1 MKIRSV
7 DELEQFFD
15 AESAWR
21 KKELTT
27 LKFTI
32 KSSRKHTQNVLLRS
46 AIPILYAHWEGLL
59 KQLSIAMLT
68 YIVSRGYN
76 YNQLQENF
84 HAFAILEHY
93 KGQFP
98 AKRFDALVNVISR
111 KSIDLSKSMKINPEK
126 YIDTKSNLNS
136 EVLKDITIKLGISY
150 TPYELKENLIDE
162 SFLSLRN
169 SICHGEKRDV
179 ELDEFENLYHEI
191 KDLMDTFKTQLLNK
205 IYEKSYLRS

>member
-15 AESAWR
+15 AESSWR

-27 LKFTI
+27 LKLTI
-32 KSSRKHTQNVLLRS
+32 DSSRKHVQNILLRS
-46 AIPILYAHWEGLL
+46 AVPILYAHWEGLL

-68 YIVSRGYN
+68 YIVSKGYR
-76 YNQLQENF
+76 YNQLQDNF

-93 KGQFP
+93 NGQFP
-98 AKRFDALVNVISR
+98 AKRFDALVNVIS
-111 KSIDLSKSMKINPEK
+111 KESIDLSKSMKINPEK

-150 TPYELKENLIDE
+150 EPYELKENLIDE
-162 SFLSLRN
+162 SFLKLRN
-169 SICHGEKRDV
+169 SICHGERFDV
-179 ELDEFENLYHEI
+179 ELNEFKGLYQEVMNLMAI
-191 KDLMDTFKTQLLNK
+191 FKNQLLNQ
-205 IYEKSYLRS
+205 ICQQSYLRS

>member
-15 AESAWR
+15 AESSWR

-27 LKFTI
+27 LKLTI
-32 KSSRKHTQNVLLRS
+32 DSSRKHVQAVLLRA

-68 YIVSRGYN
+68 YIVSKGYR
-76 YNQLQENF
+76 YNQLQDNF

-93 KGQFP
+93 NGQFP
-98 AKRFDALVNVISR
+98 AKRFDALVNVIS
-111 KSIDLSKSMKINPEK
+111 KESIDLSKSMKINPEK

-136 EVLKDITIKLGISY
+136 EILKDITIKLGISY
-150 TPYELKENLIDE
+150 EPYILKEKFIDE
-162 SFLSLRN
+162 SFLGVRN
-169 SICHGEKRDV
+169 AISHGEKRTIKI
-179 ELDEFENLYHEI
+179 DEFKVLYQEINNLMEV
-191 KDLMDTFKTQLLNK
+191 FKSQLLNQVFQ
-205 IYEKSYLRS
+205 ESYLRI

>member
-27 LKFTI
+27 LKLTI
-32 KSSRKHTQNVLLRS
+32 DSSRKHIQEVLLRS
-46 AIPILYAHWEGLL
+46 AVPILYAHWEGLL

-68 YIVSRGYN
+68 YIVNKGHR
-76 YNQLQENF
+76 YNQLKDNF

-98 AKRFDALVNVISR
+98 AKRFDALVNVIS
-111 KSIDLSKSMKINPEK
+111 KENIDLSKSIKIDPQK

-150 TPYELKENLIDE
+150 VPYELKENFIDE
-162 SFLSLRN
+162 SFLKLRN
-169 SICHGEKRDV
+169 SICHGERLDV
-179 ELDEFENLYHEI
+179 KPHEFKYLYQEVINLME
-191 KDLMDTFKTQLLNK
+191 TFKNQLLNQ
-205 IYEKSYLRS
+205 ICQQSYLR